1 MVLEYVV
8 KKDDGYKTIREVLLN
23 EFCFSH
29 RFLSKMK
36 LHHRIYCNG
45 VPMYV
50 DKLVQFK
57 DRIVVDIDLEEEA
70 TNIVPT
76 PMKLS
81 ILYEDDCFLIVNK
94 PAEVAIHPSSNHY
107 CNSLSNG
114 IMYYYKSIGLK
125 KKIHL
130 VNRLDKGTSG
140 IVVIAK
146 NEYLQECLIKQMKK
160 NIFHKEYIALLEG
173 ILEIK
178 NDTINVTIKR
188 KANSIIERCVAL
200 DGDVAITHYKVL
212 RYIGQNTLVK
222 FQLET
227 GRTHQLRVH
236 SKYIGHPIVGD
247 TLYGNSSILIARQ
260 ALHAYKTSFYHPIL
274 KKQIII
280 EAPFPE
286 DIKLLLN

>member
-1 MVLEYVV
+1 MILEYVI

-70 TNIVPT
+70 NNIVPT

-94 PAEVAIHPSSNHY
+94 PAEIAIHPSSNHY

-114 IMYYYKSIGLK
+114 IMHYYNSMGLK

-140 IVVIAK
+140 VVVIAK
-146 NEYLQECLIKQMKK
+146 NEYLQECLIRQMKK

-178 NDTINVTIKR
+178 NGTINAPIKR
-188 KANSIIERCVAL
+188 KTDSIIERCVAT
-200 DGDVAITHYKVL
+200 DGDIAITHYEVL
-212 RYIGQNTLVK
+212 KYIGQNTLVK

-247 TLYGNSSILIARQ
+247 TLYGNPSVLIARQ
-260 ALHAYKTSFYHPIL
+260 ALHACKTSFYHPIL
-274 KKQIII
+274 KKQIVI
-280 EAPFPE
+280 EAPLPK
-286 DIKLLLN
+286 DIKLLLY